1 LYVGLCSGGLA
12 PIAAEILLLLLNAI
26 LFLPGSDKAIKD
38 CSGKRETA
46 PENKIYFI
54 GMFFVNPA
62 KVKN

>member
-1 LYVGLCSGGLA
+1 M
-12 PIAAEILLLLLNAI
+12 E
-26 LFLPGSDKAIKD
+26 D

-46 PENKIYFI
+46 PKNKTGF